1 MNTVQSTFIEDD
13 PSTRASRLP
22 TSSTSIT
29 SEFVRW
35 PTGMSSADIS
45 PLAPDTCEMFR
56 KVMPFE
62 SHIILYPVEI
72 SDG

>member
-1 MNTVQSTFIEDD
+1 MKAVQSTFIKDD

-22 TSSTSIT
+22 TYSKGIT
-29 SEFVRW
+29 SRFAWR

-45 PLAPDTCEMFR
+45 PLAPDTCENFR
-56 KVMPFE
+56 KAMPFE

-72 SDG
+72 SNS

>member
-1 MNTVQSTFIEDD
+1 MFIEDD

-22 TSSTSIT
+22 TSSKSIT
-29 SEFVRW
+29 SRFARW
-35 PTGMSSADIS
+35 PTGMNSADMA
-45 PLAPDTCEMFR
+45 PLAPDTCETFR

-72 SDG
+72 RDS